1 MGNALPPGT
10 QISTDGR
17 WYWDGSKWA
26 PVSAPQPAP
35 GAFPPA
41 TYAYS
46 RPTNS
51 LAVASLV
58 SGILSWLLCPFLGA
72 VLAVIFGHVAR
83 GQIKQRGE
91 GGGGM
96 AVAGLVLGYLNLG
109 LSVVGFVI
117 WILTLG
123 LLGAVLNGVSFPSP
137 SPS

>member
-10 QISTDGR
+10 QISPDGR
-17 WYWDGSKWA
+17 WYWDGRRWA

-35 GAFPPA
+35 TAFPPA

-46 RPTNS
+46 PPTNS

-58 SGILSWLLCPFLGA
+58 TGILSWLLCPFVGA

-96 AVAGLVLGYLNLG
+96 AIAGLVLGYVYLAGSL
-109 LSVVGFVI
+109 VFFVI

-123 LLGAVLNGVSFPSP
+123 LLGAVFSGLSFPSP